1 MIPSPPIWAAW
12 TSWRSRSRD
21 RIQRYVRGRV
31 TQRPRR
37 RPSVPC
43 GYLSSPFKLNSPRD
57 QGVVCYAEP
66 CARHLASETASA
78 FVLLT
83 TLGTT
88 QAQSEQ
94 NRVDGWNAALP
105 GATPLPAAVEIEPG
119 DARDEEEYTCFG
131 IRSHSHL
138 LSSLLFFPPCTLVAV
153 PSPTGSCIVNLFA
166 VFAKILS
173 HSAHLSFSSTDY
185 TTSFSIE
192 RSRITTAPRRRTRT
206 YQEAG
211 ASSSRPPSCSRT
223 LEVLAIREGFPARS
237 RTSCIYTRP
246 VQLLAVGPS
255 FSRHL
260 SRPPPPLPPLPT
272 ILDLATNA
280 KSRKPTPHCR
290 TIGARARTAA

>member
-1 MIPSPPIWAAW
+1 MFETRMTTANVFLPFMIPSPPIWTAW

-131 IRSHSHL
+131 IRSHSPALIPTL
-138 LSSLLFFPPCTLVAV
+138 LSTLH
-153 PSPTGSCIVNLFA
+153 SGSCPVAGRKL
-166 VFAKILS
+166 
-173 HSAHLSFSSTDY
+173 HSQPICGVCKDPIS
-185 TTSFSIE
+185 
-192 RSRITTAPRRRTRT
+192 
-206 YQEAG
+206 
-211 ASSSRPPSCSRT
+211 
-223 LEVLAIREGFPARS
+223 
-237 RTSCIYTRP
+237 
-246 VQLLAVGPS
+246 
-255 FSRHL
+255 
-260 SRPPPPLPPLPT
+260 
-272 ILDLATNA
+272 
-280 KSRKPTPHCR
+280 
-290 TIGARARTAA
+290 